1 MNAKRNT
8 KRLLYHVFTLPLCTS
23 SAKLQH
29 PPVKLYHILPLW
41 VKGLE
46 FRKSFTHLS
55 WSCYAAPRFAL
66 NSNLH
71 DTNTVLMSENCTK
84 KDQGKQ
90 SITWFYM
97 KITNGS
103 LCCFIED
110 CWSWLTLLV
119 LFCGK
124 HSVNVFCLFDN
135 IVQILWAI
143 LYKPHYVLVL
153 PVKLHFWQG
162 RCV

>member
-1 MNAKRNT
+1 MNARRNT
-8 KRLLYHVFTLPLCTS
+8 KRLQYHVFTLLYTS

-29 PPVKLYHILPLW
+29 LVVKWYHILPLW

-71 DTNTVLMSENCTK
+71 NTNIVLMSENYTK
-84 KDQGKQ
+84 RDQGKQ
-90 SITWFYM
+90 SSTWFYM

-110 CWSWLTLLV
+110 CWSWLTLSV
-119 LFCGK
+119 LYCGR
-124 HSVNVFCLFDN
+124 HSVNVFCLLTWYL
-135 IVQILWAI
+135 QRAI
-143 LYKPHYVLVL
+143 LCKPHYVLVL
-153 PVKLHFWQG
+153 PVKLHFWRS